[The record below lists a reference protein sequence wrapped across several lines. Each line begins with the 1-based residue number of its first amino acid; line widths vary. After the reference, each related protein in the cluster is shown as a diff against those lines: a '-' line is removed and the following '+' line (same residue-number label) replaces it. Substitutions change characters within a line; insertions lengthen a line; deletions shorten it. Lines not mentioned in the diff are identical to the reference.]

1 MARFYYFI
9 ILPIAVVIYLAY
21 MFFKMKTDKARI
33 AGWLNE
39 NPNAAKVYIA
49 KPTSLLGFLSKA
61 WNHLNVIS
69 VDGQRPLFFREKL
82 LVGFYVAAGTHV
94 VESSFSK
101 TRPGFFY
108 RTVTTSY

>member
-9 ILPIAVVIYLAY
+9 IIPIAVVIYLAY

-33 AGWLNE
+33 VGWLNE

-61 WNHLNVIS
+61 SNHLNVIS
-69 VDGQRPLFFREKL
+69 VDGQRPLFLEKNFR
-82 LVGFYVAAGTHV
+82 
-94 VESSFSK
+94 
-101 TRPGFFY
+101 
-108 RTVTTSY
+108 

>member
-9 ILPIAVVIYLAY
+9 IIPIAVVIYLAY

-49 KPTSLLGFLSKA
+49 KPT
-61 WNHLNVIS
+61 
-69 VDGQRPLFFREKL
+69 
-82 LVGFYVAAGTHV
+82 
-94 VESSFSK
+94 
-101 TRPGFFY
+101 
-108 RTVTTSY
+108 